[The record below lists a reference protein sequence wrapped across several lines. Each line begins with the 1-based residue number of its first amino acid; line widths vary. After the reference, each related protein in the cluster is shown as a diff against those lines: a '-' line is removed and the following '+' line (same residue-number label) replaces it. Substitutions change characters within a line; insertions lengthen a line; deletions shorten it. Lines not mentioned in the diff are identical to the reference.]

1 MMRLQKL
8 KIQSHSGLFAPA
20 SMNQGSDEYRSI
32 APVYDPLLSPFLRL
46 IRSRVVSLAM
56 DHGLRRVLDL
66 CCGTGEQSRMLRQQG
81 ILAFGIDLSPAM
93 LARAVSKRPQAEYVL
108 GDAARL
114 PFQPG
119 SFDGAILSFA
129 LHEKSPAQQRDILQQ
144 AQQVLTDQGTL
155 IVIDFCSPGSLLSSP
170 ALLLITAVERL
181 AGAGHF
187 ANFRQYMKAGG
198 LQGLLQL
205 HPGLETMTGTSFFMA
220 TVALKLVRVVPT
232 G

>member
-1 MMRLQKL
+1 
-8 KIQSHSGLFAPA
+8 
-20 SMNQGSDEYRSI
+20 MNQGSDEYRSI

-46 IRSRVVSLAM
+46 VRSRVVSLAL
-56 DHGLRRVLDL
+56 DHRLRRVIDL

-81 ILAFGIDLSPAM
+81 IQAFGIDLSPAM
-93 LARAVSKRPQAEYVL
+93 LARAVSKRPQGGYVL
-108 GDAARL
+108 GDAALL
-114 PFQPG
+114 PFQPR

-129 LHEKSPAQQRDILQQ
+129 LHEKSPAQQQDILQQ

-155 IVIDFCSPGSLLSSP
+155 IVIDFCRPGRLLSSP
-170 ALLLITAVERL
+170 ALLLIMAVERL

-205 HPGLETMTGTSFFMA
+205 NPGLETTARTHYFMGTVS
-220 TVALKLVRVVPT
+220 LELVRVVQDFFSKTPAR
-232 G
+232 